1 MTGRKAPCSDA
12 NWVHWTVHDTIQ
24 ARLDSVSSATSAF
37 AQFSPCSLA
46 CVLCGARAA
55 FSSHATL
62 THRCLIKS
70 APESEYQHQVCSS

>member
-46 CVLCGARAA
+46 CACVRARG
-55 FSSHATL
+55 L
-62 THRCLIKS
+62 LITCHTYTPLPYHIS
-70 APESEYQHQVCSS
+70 P

>member
-46 CVLCGARAA
+46 CALCVRARG
-55 FSSHATL
+55 L
-62 THRCLIKS
+62 LITCHTYT
-70 APESEYQHQVCSS
+70 PLPYQISP

>member
-46 CVLCGARAA
+46 CVLCVRARG
-55 FSSHATL
+55 L
-62 THRCLIKS
+62 LITCHTYTPLPYHIS
-70 APESEYQHQVCSS
+70 P